1 MTYFRKLSDIC
12 WTLMVLHFAKGALR
26 VVGSFMENNPAPK
39 SSELQFSD
47 TLFVK
52 NYSLMN

>member
-1 MTYFRKLSDIC
+1 
-12 WTLMVLHFAKGALR
+12 MVLHFAKGALR